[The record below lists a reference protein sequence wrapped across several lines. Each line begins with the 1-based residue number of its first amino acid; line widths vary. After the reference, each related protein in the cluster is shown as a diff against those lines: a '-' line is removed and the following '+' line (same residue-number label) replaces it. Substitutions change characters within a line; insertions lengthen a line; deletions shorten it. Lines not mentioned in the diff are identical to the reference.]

1 MGLISKNWEQQ
12 HHLDHHQVIPTTQCA
27 RGTILQ
33 FSGQVKSTSLG
44 KTEQLLRRQN
54 EEGDCGR
61 HGERG
66 KGCGLDSGF
75 GEHLCAKD
83 STVPSSGDT

>member
-1 MGLISKNWEQQ
+1 MKRN
-12 HHLDHHQVIPTTQCA
+12 
-27 RGTILQ
+27 
-33 FSGQVKSTSLG
+33 SLG
-44 KTEQLLRRQN
+44 KTEWLLTREN
-54 EEGDCGR
+54 EEDDYGR
-61 HGERG
+61 RGERG